1 MQNSLK
7 LLVYFHHNFYYGH
20 IYFKFNPDK
29 SLTMTFN
36 RPSLDKFDIRDIF

>member
-7 LLVYFHHNFYYGH
+7 SLIDFPSNFYYGH
-20 IYFKFNPDK
+20 IYFKFRPDE

-36 RPSLDKFDIRDIF
+36 QPALDKFDVRDIF